1 MWRKIRRRADRFDIR
16 SNSLEEN
23 WRQDTRRYLAADSA
37 ARRLQFSCTE
47 VGTTQS
53 SVQRKQQ
60 DPTKDLADEIR
71 ALLKQRHRSDSPRQ
85 IEGTRQYIRRHLAA
99 DTEVTPP
106 DRLKVLGST
115 LGDTW
120 QQTQKW
126 LPQTD
131 WRYLAVHWKHLAAGS
146 AARRLQLSCTG
157 AGSTQSSVQKTAGPY
172 KKFGGRNQGL
182 AGTKPQKWLPQT
194 DWRYLT
200 VHQETPGSRHRSDH
214 LKQIEGTRQY
224 IRRHLAANREVT
236 SPDRLKVLGS
246 TLEALGRKQCSPAT
260 RSTKLSTSN

>member
-1 MWRKIRRRADRFDIR
+1 MWRKIRKRADRFDIR

-85 IEGTRQYIRRHLAA
+85 IEGTWQYNRRHLA
-99 DTEVTPP
+99 VKH
-106 DRLKVLGST
+106 R
-115 LGDTW
+115 
-120 QQTQKW
+120 KW

-131 WRYLAVHWKHLAAGS
+131 RRY
-146 AARRLQLSCTG
+146 
-157 AGSTQSSVQKTAGPY
+157 
-172 KKFGGRNQGL
+172 
-182 AGTKPQKWLPQT
+182 
-194 DWRYLT
+194 
-200 VHQETPGSRHRSDH
+200 SD
-214 LKQIEGTRQY
+214 
-224 IRRHLAANREVT
+224 
-236 SPDRLKVLGS
+236 S
-246 TLEALGRKQCSPAT
+246 TLEALGSRKCSPAT
-260 RSTKLSTSN
+260 AALLLRCRINRAQSKTSRTLRRIWQTKSGPTGTKCRCNSPRQIEGTLTVH